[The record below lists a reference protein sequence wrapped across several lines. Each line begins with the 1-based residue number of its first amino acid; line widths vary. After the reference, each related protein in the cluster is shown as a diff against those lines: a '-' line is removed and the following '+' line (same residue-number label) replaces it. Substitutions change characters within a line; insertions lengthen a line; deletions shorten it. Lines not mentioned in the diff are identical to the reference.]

1 MRNLRLI
8 TPSALDNIV
17 RGEQSKTILSKPTFL
32 STSFELQVSR
42 LPRQRKKELHLL
54 ETPTP
59 AVDSRLSAEP

>member
-17 RGEQSKTILSKPTFL
+17 RGEQSKTILRKLTFL

-42 LPRQRKKELHLL
+42 LPRQRKKR
-54 ETPTP
+54 TSF
-59 AVDSRLSAEP
+59 A